1 MSNYLKY
8 IDFCNNL
15 IINNKEG
22 IAEIQKEFITKFG
35 LEISK
40 MRTLELIFFQVG
52 KNKEVVEMITSKVY
66 R

>member
-1 MSNYLKY
+1 MRFDAFL
-8 IDFCNNL
+8 FL
-15 IINNKEG
+15 IKNNKEG
-22 IAEIQKEFITKFG
+22 IAEIQKKFITEFG

-52 KNKEVVEMITSKVY
+52 KNKEVVQMITSKEY